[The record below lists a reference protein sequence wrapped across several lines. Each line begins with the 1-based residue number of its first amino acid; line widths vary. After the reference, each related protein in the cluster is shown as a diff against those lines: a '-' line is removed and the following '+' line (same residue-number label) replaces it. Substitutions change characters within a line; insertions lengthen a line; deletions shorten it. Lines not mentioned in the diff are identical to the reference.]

1 MLRAR
6 PFKEQDFIHRNHPA
20 TPTPRAADRVVRVGK
35 SMYETTEKVVGQ
47 GSWVSLGL
55 CCWTG
60 RHIDQQRQM
69 SVYTSYTLAQVSAY
83 NAVA

>member
-1 MLRAR
+1 
-6 PFKEQDFIHRNHPA
+6 
-20 TPTPRAADRVVRVGK
+20 
-35 SMYETTEKVVGQ
+35 MYETTEKVVGQ